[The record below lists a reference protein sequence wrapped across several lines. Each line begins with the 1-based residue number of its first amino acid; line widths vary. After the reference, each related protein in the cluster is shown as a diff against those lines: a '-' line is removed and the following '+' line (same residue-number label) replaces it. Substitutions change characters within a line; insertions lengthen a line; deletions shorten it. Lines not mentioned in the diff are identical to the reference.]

1 MSEMPIV
8 DQAPPCGAAPAGQTP
23 AAGKAAPNNLEQ
35 MKSLAA
41 QFESVLLGQM
51 MKQMRESLFSENDE
65 DGKASGFASG
75 PLADQVYSELSLAL
89 SRAGGVGLGEALG
102 GALAR
107 QAGAGPLSGVSGG
120 LADVSRMAAS
130 LGVPLPQG
138 QGLDQDSPVAD
149 AVAASGLLGPSGRVS
164 STFGWRRD
172 PIGGDVKFHSG
183 TDIAMP
189 VGQDVLAAQAGQVES
204 VGDVPGYGLT
214 VVVRHQGGLA
224 TRYAHLSEADV
235 KVGQTVT
242 QGQVIAKSGS
252 SGKSTGP
259 HLHFE
264 VIKDGQAVDPGRW

>member
-8 DQAPPCGAAPAGQTP
+8 DQLPSYGAAPAKPG
-23 AAGKAAPNNLEQ
+23 APNSVEQ
-35 MKSLAA
+35 MKALAA

-51 MKQMRESLFSENDE
+51 MKQMRESLFSEDSE

-89 SRAGGVGLGEALG
+89 SRAGGVGLGQALG

-107 QAGAGPLSGVSGG
+107 QADVLGGGSGTLRLTRGQLPPG
-120 LADVSRMAAS
+120 L
-130 LGVPLPQG
+130 PLPPG
-138 QGLDQDSPVAD
+138 LELDQDAAVAD
-149 AVAASGLLGPSGRVS
+149 AVAASGLAGPAGRVS
-164 STFGWRRD
+164 SAFGWRPD
-172 PIGGDVKFHSG
+172 PMDGSVKFHAG

-189 VGQDVLAAQAGQVES
+189 VGHDVQAAQAGRVES
-204 VGDVPGYGLT
+204 VGDEAGYGLT
-214 VVVRHQGGLA
+214 VVLRHAGGLA
-224 TRYAHLSEADV
+224 TRYAHLSEAVV
-235 KVGQTVT
+235 KVGDSVT

-264 VIKDGQAVDPGRW
+264 VIKDGQVVDPGR